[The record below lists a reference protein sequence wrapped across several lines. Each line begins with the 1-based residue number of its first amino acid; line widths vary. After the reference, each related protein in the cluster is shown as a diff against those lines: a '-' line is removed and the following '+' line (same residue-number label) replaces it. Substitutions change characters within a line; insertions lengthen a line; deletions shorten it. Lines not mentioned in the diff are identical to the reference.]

1 MVFFYGSKTYV
12 FCAGFCHGP
21 VMNTLDEN
29 ASVSETN
36 SASEKVTPCFLE
48 PVFPQE
54 LEKPGFSFA

>member
-1 MVFFYGSKTYV
+1 MYFVLDSATGLL
-12 FCAGFCHGP
+12 
-21 VMNTLDEN
+21 MNTLDEN